1 MQVTVIGAGRVGRVL
16 VSRLKKQ
23 GWDVVLLPARK
34 KTLRAR
40 SDDELVVLATRD
52 SALPEL
58 VAKLAKLGALG
69 KKSAVVHVAG
79 AFGPEL
85 LAPLAKRCAG
95 VGQAHPLASIASHTR
110 PPRLEGATLLLS
122 GDPVAVR
129 RGKRLAKALGMQ
141 GRSHRVKPALYHA
154 AASLVANGSVA
165 VVAAGEELL
174 VRAGIPR
181 RQARLLLGPLL
192 ATVADNVT
200 TFGIPEALTG
210 PVRRGDLV
218 TIRAHLE
225 SAKTDPVVR
234 RLYAFLVLQQLP
246 LAARLGEA
254 PKATLRNIQT
264 LAKRAA
270 EL

>member
-16 VSRLKKQ
+16 VSHLKKQ
-23 GWDVVLLPARK
+23 RWNVVLLPARK
-34 KTLRAR
+34 KSLRAR
-40 SDDELVVLATRD
+40 SDDDLVVLAARD
-52 SALPEL
+52 SALPAL
-58 VAKLAKLGALG
+58 VQQLAKPGALG
-69 KKSAVVHVAG
+69 KKSVVVHVAG

-95 VGQAHPLASIASHTR
+95 VGQAHPLASIASHAR
-110 PPRLEGATLLLS
+110 PPRLDGATLLLS
-122 GDPVAVR
+122 GDPVAVK
-129 RGKRLAKALGMQ
+129 RGKRLAKALGMH

-154 AASLVANGSVA
+154 AAALVANGCVA

-181 RQARLLLGPLL
+181 RDARLLLGPLL

-200 TFGIPEALTG
+200 AFGIPEALTG
-210 PVRRGDLV
+210 PVRRGDVV

-225 SAKTDPVVR
+225 SSKFDPAAR

-246 LAARLGEA
+246 LAAVLGEA
-254 PKATLRNIQT
+254 PKGSLRDIQA
-264 LAKRAA
+264 LAQRAA
-270 EL
+270 GL